1 MMANRLAVGIVRAG
15 RAAVFVVGLSVILA
29 LVFGVAT
36 TAVGATGGNF
46 VLGKANMATTASK
59 LTASVAG
66 PALTLVNNSTEAAAT
81 ALNIS
86 VAEGKAPIKVNAS
99 AGTATNLSADKI
111 DGKDSSEFAAGV
123 NGKATDADHADRADS
138 AASAQSAANAQ
149 NADTLDGKDSAQ
161 FAQTGG
167 FKAASVLDEGG
178 ALPKEGTF
186 TSNGGTLLISAAGSG
201 FRASGNTT
209 TDSGLIGMRI
219 FVDGQHRDYAYTYTN
234 GADSH
239 KAFVNDYLVVTNL
252 AAGTHTI
259 RLENWRADQFCGT
272 ASENNFDA
280 CTTTDSGDNFSVSVL
295 EIPK

>member
-1 MMANRLAVGIVRAG
+1 MKVYSQAEVANLNAQFAG
-15 RAAVFVVGLSVILA
+15 H
-29 LVFGVAT
+29 
-36 TAVGATGGNF
+36 
-46 VLGKANMATTASK
+46 
-59 LTASVAG
+59 
-66 PALTLVNNSTEAAAT
+66 
-81 ALNIS
+81 
-86 VAEGKAPIKVNAS
+86 AEQAD
-99 AGTATNLSADKI
+99 TATNVGD
-111 DGKDSSEFAAGV
+111 
-123 NGKATDADHADRADS
+123 
-138 AASAQSAANAQ
+138 
-149 NADTLDGKDSAQ
+149 ADTLDGKDSAQ

-178 ALPKEGTF
+178 GLPKEGTF

-219 FVDGQHRDYAYTYTN
+219 IVDGQLRDYAWTYTN

-259 RLENWRADQFCGT
+259 KLESWRADQFCGT